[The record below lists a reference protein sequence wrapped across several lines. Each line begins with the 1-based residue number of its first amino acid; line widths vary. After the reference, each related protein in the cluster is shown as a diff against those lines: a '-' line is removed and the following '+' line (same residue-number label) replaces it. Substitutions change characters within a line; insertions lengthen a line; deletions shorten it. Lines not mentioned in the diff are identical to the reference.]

1 MEILLVLVT
10 GILIIVSFL
19 NGVKVGQSVSKGKEI
34 EIKAPDLSK
43 LNPIALYN
51 EHKEK
56 VKADKETKKIETI
69 LHNIDVY
76 NGTGEG
82 QKDIPNL

>member
-1 MEILLVLVT
+1 MEILLVLVV
-10 GILIIVSFL
+10 GILLIVSFFV
-19 NGVKVGQSVSKGKEI
+19 GAKVGQLTSKGE
-34 EIKAPDLSK
+34 EIKVPDLSK
-43 LNPIALYN
+43 LNPITVYN

-76 NGTGEG
+76 NGTGAG
-82 QKDIPNL
+82 QKDVPNL

>member
-10 GILIIVSFL
+10 GILIIVSFFV
-19 NGVKVGQSVSKGKEI
+19 GAKVGQAVSKGE

-43 LNPIALYN
+43 LNPITIYN

-56 VKADKETKKIETI
+56 VKADKEAKKIETI

-76 NGTGEG
+76 DGTGAG
-82 QKDIPNL
+82 QTDIPNL

>member
-10 GILIIVSFL
+10 GILIIVSFFI
-19 NGVKVGQSVSKGKEI
+19 GVKIGQSVSKGE

-43 LNPIALYN
+43 LNPMTIYN

-56 VKADKETKKIETI
+56 VKADKEAKKIETI

-76 NGTGEG
+76 NGTAAG
-82 QKDIPNL
+82 QKDVPNL